1 MECEESGGS
10 NSGFP
15 SRRSIIIAGNA
26 LDPVTVV
33 GVPTDANSSFARGAA
48 LAPPIIREALHS
60 PSTNLCTENGID
72 LDGHRGWEDA
82 GDFEIGEGSIVQAVD
97 DRITKLLDSGRR
109 VVALGGDHA
118 ITHPIVRA
126 VARRHRGLT
135 ILHLDA
141 HADLYDEF
149 DGNRESHACPFA
161 RIMEEGLAD
170 RLVQI
175 GIRTMNPHQREQV
188 KRFGVEVH
196 GPRSVPTTA
205 ALELGAPL
213 YLSVDLD
220 VLDPAFAPG
229 LAHPEPGGLT
239 TRDVLSIIQDLPC
252 ALVGADIVELNPRRD
267 INNLTAMTAAKIL
280 KEILANM
287 IG

>member
-1 MECEESGGS
+1 
-10 NSGFP
+10 
-15 SRRSIIIAGNA
+15 
-26 LDPVTVV
+26 
-33 GVPTDANSSFARGAA
+33 
-48 LAPPIIREALHS
+48 
-60 PSTNLCTENGID
+60 
-72 LDGHRGWEDA
+72 
-82 GDFEIGEGSIVQAVD
+82 
-97 DRITKLLDSGRR
+97 
-109 VVALGGDHA
+109 
-118 ITHPIVRA
+118 
-126 VARRHRGLT
+126 
-135 ILHLDA
+135 
-141 HADLYDEF
+141 
-149 DGNRESHACPFA
+149 
-161 RIMEEGLAD
+161 MEEGLAD

-175 GIRTMNPHQREQV
+175 GIRTMNPHQREQA

-196 GPRSVPTTA
+196 GPRSVPTIA